1 LKPPIAAGSGESGS
15 RHHSEGEVKA
25 RLTIGGSHRF
35 DRFCQPDPEVF
46 LQQTGRIMSGETLYI
61 PAATQQSAAFPRES
75 VRAAADDHRIV
86 PYDAGSRF
94 AYRDD
99 SDLGPNAVA
108 ARRNAVSADGIRQ
121 RIAGCASAREQRL
134 MKCECREGGPVRRN
148 DFGNLYA
155 PGLGRTA

>member
-61 PAATQQSAAFPRES
+61 PAATQQVQRSRVNPSEQPPMIIASFRTMPD
-75 VRAAADDHRIV
+75 RASLIGTTAI
-86 PYDAGSRF
+86 
-94 AYRDD
+94 
-99 SDLGPNAVA
+99 SD
-108 ARRNAVSADGIRQ
+108 
-121 RIAGCASAREQRL
+121 
-134 MKCECREGGPVRRN
+134 
-148 DFGNLYA
+148 
-155 PGLGRTA
+155 RTP